1 MRQVRNII
9 LLLVLVLVLSGCTE
23 YGYRLN
29 ELYGLN
35 CRPEALQNGRCVATT
50 QAGK

>member
-1 MRQVRNII
+1 MRQVRTII
-9 LLLVLVLVLSGCTE
+9 VLLVLLGLNGCTE

>member
-1 MRQVRNII
+1 MRQVRTLIV
-9 LLLVLVLVLSGCTE
+9 LLVLVGLSGCTE
-23 YGYRLN
+23 YGYALN